1 MIDVTTTAQD
11 VEARASAALPGV
23 PIYWTAGK
31 VPASNVPSE
40 FLIIE
45 PLFADVNQAWARNTH
60 ARHTVQVRACATT
73 VGRATE
79 LASEVQKALPADVY
93 ETPTAGPL
101 IKVGEHYDMILTAVT
116 HANEG

>member
-1 MIDVTTTAQD
+1 MIDVSLTAQD
-11 VEARASAALPGV
+11 VEARARAALPDV
-23 PIYWTAGK
+23 AVYWTAAK
-31 VPASNVPSE
+31 VPAVNVPAE

-45 PLFADVNQAWARNTH
+45 PLFANVNQAWAENTH
-60 ARHTVQVRACATT
+60 ARHTVQVRACAET